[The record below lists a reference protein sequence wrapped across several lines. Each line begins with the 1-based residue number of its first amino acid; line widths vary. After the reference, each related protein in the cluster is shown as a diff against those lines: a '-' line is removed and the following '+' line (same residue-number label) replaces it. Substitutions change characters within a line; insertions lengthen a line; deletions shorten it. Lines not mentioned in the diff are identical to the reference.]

1 MLPDDVFRDRLEPT
15 LVDLEAWA
23 NGMRD
28 CAKIDITASQ
38 RYWRLSATPHIA
50 GGCPFELLIKSDQT
64 FDLSLAN
71 EVYEDRPLDRF
82 DFLVRLVSAIAAG
95 HVERIETR
103 NALTGVLLGIGTRV
117 EIEDGW
123 DWTGDRRIT
132 PTPLP
137 ALEADEV
144 RRTHRF
150 LPYRR

>member
-64 FDLSLAN
+64 FDLRLAN

-82 DFLVRLVSAIAAG
+82 DFLVRLV
-95 HVERIETR
+95 

-150 LPYRR
+150 LPYQR

>member
-1 MLPDDVFRDRLEPT
+1 
-15 LVDLEAWA
+15 
-23 NGMRD
+23 MRFM
-28 CAKIDITASQ
+28 KIDRSTGST
-38 RYWRLSATPHIA
+38 SSS
-50 GGCPFELLIKSDQT
+50 K
-64 FDLSLAN
+64 
-71 EVYEDRPLDRF
+71 
-82 DFLVRLVSAIAAG
+82 LVSAIAAG
-95 HVERIETR
+95 RVERIETR

-123 DWTGDRRIT
+123 DWTGARRTT